1 VDQESVAYQEDG
13 CRKDKVHMKPKVVV
27 LESGVE
33 GFIDD
38 KDAAKRIRMTTL
50 IPALEK
56 KQTVVLDFKNVTAST
71 QSFVH
76 ALVGEALNRFKE
88 PALDHLEFRN
98 CSPQVRSLIELVVDY
113 SLGGFNAP
121 TAPRQKPP
129 KKSEKA
135 RG

>member
-1 VDQESVAYQEDG
+1 MDKEPVAHKEDG
-13 CRKDKVHMKPKVVV
+13 CRKDKVHMKPKVIM

-38 KDAAKRIRMTTL
+38 KDAAKRIRVTTL
-50 IPALEK
+50 MPALEK
-56 KQTVVLDFKNVTAST
+56 NQTIVLDFKNVTAST

-88 PALDHLEFRN
+88 PALEHLEFRN
-98 CSPQVRSLIELVVDY
+98 CSPQVKSLIELVVDY

-121 TAPRQKPP
+121 TSPGGKPL